1 MNHNFKTCQSTPKPV
16 LSSML
21 QPSFAIRH
29 SPFVILLAA
38 WLSAL
43 PIHAGGTAV
52 NPTAGAARGLIER
65 VVPKQAEHFV
75 VETIP
80 AAYGRDVFEI
90 ESRGGQIVLRGNDGV
105 SVASALNW
113 YLQNQCHCDISWNCG
128 NQLNLPKPLPL
139 VPEKVRVIS
148 PHRYRYA
155 YNFCTHGYTMAW
167 WDWPQWRRELDYLAL
182 TRSGGLW
189 QSGNRFH

>member
-1 MNHNFKTCQSTPKPV
+1 MPEHAEAGFVPHASAFICH
-16 LSSML
+16 SSF
-21 QPSFAIRH
+21 PIRH
-29 SPFVILLAA
+29 FAGCLAVRP
-38 WLSAL
+38 SD
-43 PIHAGGTAV
+43 PSAV

-80 AAYGRDVFEI
+80 AAAGRDVFEI

-113 YLQNQCHCDISWNCG
+113 YWQNQCHCDISWNCG

-182 TRSGGLW
+182 NRSGGLW
-189 QSGNRFH
+189 QSGNCFH